1 MVKFGCPPRFIT
13 MVRQFHDDMQAR
25 VQNEGEYSEP
35 FQVTN
40 RVKQGCVIAPTLPSI
55 MFSAMLTDAFQD
67 VDVGFHIRYLF
78 YGKSLN
84 LRRLQAKSKVQI
96 DVIVKLLYA
105 DYLAENGKSEEKM
118 PKHVTTYNSQLAQNS
133 TPAST

>member
-13 MVRQFHDDMQAR
+13 MVRQYYDDMQAR
-25 VQNEGEYSEP
+25 VQNEGEYSDP

-84 LRRLQAKSKVQI
+84 LRRLQAKSKVQM

-105 DYLAENGKSEEKM
+105 DYLAENGKSEEKKCQSM
-118 PKHVTTYNSQLAQNS
+118 
-133 TPAST
+133 